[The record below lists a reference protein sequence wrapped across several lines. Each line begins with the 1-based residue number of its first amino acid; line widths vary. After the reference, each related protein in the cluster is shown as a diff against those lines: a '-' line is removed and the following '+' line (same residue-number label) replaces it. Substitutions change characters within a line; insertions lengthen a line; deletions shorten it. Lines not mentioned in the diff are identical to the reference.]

1 MFAPFSKSVRGTG
14 MQGMQSLA
22 NKNET
27 CGSDGS
33 RGGSKAV
40 FSPVGGL

>member
-1 MFAPFSKSVRGTG
+1 MFAPFSKSVRAT
-14 MQGMQSLA
+14 GMQSLA